1 VKFGIHIRL
10 REGLDVNIWSY
21 RSLIKIGHYFYDDVN
36 DSLDVRR
43 KKINFMSEM
52 ELVAGHPNG

>member
-1 VKFGIHIRL
+1 M
-10 REGLDVNIWSY
+10 
-21 RSLIKIGHYFYDDVN
+21 IKIGHYFYDDVN